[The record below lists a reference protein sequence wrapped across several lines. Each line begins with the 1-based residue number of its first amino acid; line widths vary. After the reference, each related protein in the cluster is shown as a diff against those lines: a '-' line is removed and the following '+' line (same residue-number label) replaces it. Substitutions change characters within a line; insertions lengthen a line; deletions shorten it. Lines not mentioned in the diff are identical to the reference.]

1 MPALTQPMPPTAI
14 TAQPALRWLG
24 RRSLVAVLGWTAL
37 LALLA
42 AWLTVGT
49 LLALRWR
56 AAIADE
62 QRHSAN
68 LAAILQEQTVRV
80 LAASDQAMI
89 RLRDAVREGAF
100 KPGDTVQLANETGLA
115 PKILLQLALIGPDGR
130 FQGSN
135 LDPGGSKSG
144 HVDLSEREHVRV
156 HLRPAGMVD
165 APPLSAN
172 GLLIGK
178 PVLGKVS
185 KKWTIQL
192 SRRIDSADGRVLGV
206 VVASLDPGYF
216 EDLYRGVS
224 LGRHGGVSL
233 VGVDQVVR
241 ARVVGGTAQG
251 IGTSTRAAGQ
261 TSRLQ
266 GARGQF
272 ESTSQVDGE
281 KRLVAYQQV
290 GDYPLYVAVLR
301 QTDEALAGWRGART
315 MALSLTALF
324 SAAVLGGSLLL
335 GLGVRRLEA
344 SNAALRASEARAHAS
359 NQAKTEFLAA
369 ISHELR
375 TPLTSIRGFAELM
388 ERRLPDERFRDQAG
402 MIRKAAEYLNAL
414 LTQILD
420 LVKLESGAMQATTGP
435 VQLAPLLE
443 GAVAFFAVTAAEKG
457 LKLQL
462 DVAPGLPETVTTD
475 ELRLK
480 QILNN
485 LLSNALK
492 FTSEG
497 GVTLHAGPQD
507 GRLLIT
513 VADTGPGIPAHL
525 HETVFERF
533 RQADASVS
541 YQHGGT
547 GLGLALSRGLA
558 ELMGGTLT
566 LESTPGQGARFT
578 LTLPLA

>member
-1 MPALTQPMPPTAI
+1 MRVLRQPVAVGAPVFRMATLTDPTLQA
-14 TAQPALRWLG
+14 TAPTPHALRWLG
-24 RRSLVAVLGWTAL
+24 RRSLVAVLGWAAG

-49 LLALRWR
+49 LLTLRWR
-56 AAIADE
+56 EAIDDE
-62 QRHSAN
+62 QRHSGN

-89 RLRDAVREGAF
+89 RLRDAVRDGAF
-100 KPGDTVQLANETGLA
+100 KPEDTVQLANETGLA
-115 PKILLQLALIGPDGR
+115 PKILLQLSLIGPDGH

-135 LDPGGSKSG
+135 LDPDGSKSG
-144 HVDLSEREHVRV
+144 PVDLSERGHVRV

-192 SRRIDSADGRVLGV
+192 SRRIAAADGRVLGV
-206 VVASLDPGYF
+206 VVASLDAGDF
-216 EDLYRGVS
+216 EDLYRGVQ
-224 LGRHGGVSL
+224 LGQHGGVSL
-233 VGVDQVVR
+233 IGVDEVVR
-241 ARVVGGTAQG
+241 ARVVGGAAQG
-251 IGTSTRAAGQ
+251 IGTSTRVAGQ
-261 TSRLQ
+261 PSQLQ
-266 GARGQF
+266 GPRGHF
-272 ESTSQVDGE
+272 ESFSHVDGE
-281 KRLVAYQQV
+281 NRLVAFERV
-290 GDYPLYVAVLR
+290 GDYPLSVAVLR
-301 QTDEALAGWRGART
+301 QTDEAMARWRGART
-315 MALSLTALF
+315 MALSLAALF
-324 SAAVLGGSLLL
+324 TLAVLRGSVLL
-335 GLGVRRLEA
+335 GLGVRQLEA

-359 NQAKTEFLAA
+359 YQAKTEFLAA

-375 TPLTSIRGFAELM
+375 TPLTSIRGVAELM
-388 ERRLPDERFRDQAG
+388 ERRLPE
-402 MIRKAAEYLNAL
+402 
-414 LTQILD
+414 
-420 LVKLESGAMQATTGP
+420 LVS
-435 VQLAPLLE
+435 
-443 GAVAFFAVTAAEKG
+443 
-457 LKLQL
+457 
-462 DVAPGLPETVTTD
+462 TD

-480 QILNN
+480 QSLNN
-485 LLSNALK
+485 LLSNKLK
-492 FTSEG
+492 FTTEG
-497 GVTLHAGPQD
+497 SMTLLLGPQD

-541 YQHGGT
+541 SQHGGT

-566 LESTPGQGARFT
+566 LESRPGEGARFT
-578 LTLPLA
+578 LALPLA